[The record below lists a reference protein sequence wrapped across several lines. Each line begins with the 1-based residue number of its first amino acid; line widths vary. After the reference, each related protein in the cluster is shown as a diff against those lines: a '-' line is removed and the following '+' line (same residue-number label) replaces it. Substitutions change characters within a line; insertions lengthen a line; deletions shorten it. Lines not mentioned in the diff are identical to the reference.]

1 MAARDTGQ
9 GGGAEQ
15 ASQAPEPAST
25 ERSVSDL
32 SPELQERLDE
42 VLEGPPTDEE
52 GGGDHQLEDWPVPK
66 PEDIKVADPY
76 QSYHRL
82 PGDEA
87 AQDERPRS

>member
-9 GGGAEQ
+9 GGGADG

-25 ERSVSDL
+25 ESGVSEL
-32 SPELQERLDE
+32 SPELEERLDE
-42 VLEGPPTDEE
+42 VLAGPATDEE
-52 GGGDHQLEDWPVPK
+52 GGGGQQLEDWPIPK

-87 AQDERPRS
+87 AQDERPRG